1 MPGAHARHTQLA
13 WLDMTI
19 LLICQIISVND
30 DWPILW
36 GNKKRTCR
44 DRALMH
50 VPHADREKKDKWEDR
65 LSARC
70 ATRIM
75 IEIM

>member
-1 MPGAHARHTQLA
+1 MPGAHARHTQVA
-13 WLDMTI
+13 WLI
-19 LLICQIISVND
+19 LLICQRISVSD
-30 DWPILW
+30 DWPFLW
-36 GNKKRTCR
+36 GKKKYLQGQGINAC
-44 DRALMH
+44 A
-50 VPHADREKKDKWEDR
+50 HADRGKKGKWEDR